1 MSMDIRRTAGGFS
14 LLSFVMTLLALTVS
28 PQAVIGQDWQ
38 LVWSDEFEQGSQPDA
53 DKWSYQVGG
62 GGWGNQELQYY
73 TDARPE
79 NARIEDGVLIIEAR
93 NESFSGSTYTSARLR
108 TLGKGDWLYGRFE
121 IRARLPEGLGT
132 WPAIWM
138 MPSEGRYGSGG
149 WPDNGEIDIMEG
161 VGHEPDR
168 THSNIHVNAL
178 NHQLGNSPG
187 ATHIDATSRTEF
199 HVYAMEWTPTTIT
212 TYVDDDVNLVYQ
224 RGTSDWTR
232 WPFDQSF
239 HLILNM
245 AVGGTWGG
253 QQGVDPAD
261 YPARFEIDYVRV
273 FEDAAGPPDVSV
285 GTADARLQFDPGER
299 IDLVA
304 EASDPVSD
312 IAELML
318 YQGDGL
324 LASASNGAL
333 QYAVNGAQPG
343 CYSLIARAL
352 DSDGWTARSDTL
364 SIRVGPDCL
373 QAPYLM
379 VAPEVPG
386 RVEAEYFD
394 LGGPGV
400 AFQDLTQSST
410 VADLRPNEAVDV
422 GFTDD
427 IGGGY
432 QVEDVTF
439 REWVEYTVHVTQ
451 SGFYRMIARL
461 AATKDGLLHI
471 SVDGERWP
479 EDLAYAS
486 TNSRTFY
493 RNAPLEGIWLDE
505 GIRTIRIEHSTF
517 GAYIN
522 RYDFELMSGTA
533 TEALPTA
540 VDLVSAVYPNPFTG
554 PLTVEFADAGQGSVT
569 VRLLDLLGR
578 EVFRQAVPDDPSRGN
593 TLHLM
598 SEEPLSPGLYV
609 LVIQSGTTTWTK
621 TVMRL

>member
-1 MSMDIRRTAGGFS
+1 M
-14 LLSFVMTLLALTVS
+14 MTLV
-28 PQAVIGQDWQ
+28 VILMSIPGVQGQDWQ
-38 LVWSDEFEQGSQPDA
+38 LVWSDEFDQGSQPDA
-53 DKWSYQVGG
+53 AKWSYQVGG

-93 NESFSGSTYTSARLR
+93 NETFNGSPYTSARLR
-108 TLGKGDWLYGRFE
+108 SLGKGDWLYGRFE

-138 MPSEGRYGSGG
+138 MPSTGKYGNGG

-178 NHQLGNSPG
+178 NHLLGNSPG
-187 ATHIDATSRTEF
+187 ATYINGTSRSEF
-199 HVYAMEWTPTTIT
+199 HVYAVEWTPTTIT
-212 TYVDDDVNLVYQ
+212 TFVDDDVNLVFE
-224 RGTSDWTR
+224 RGTGNWTR
-232 WPFDQSF
+232 WPFDQPF
-239 HLILNM
+239 HLILNL

-261 YPARFEIDYVRV
+261 YPARFEVDYVRV
-273 FEDAAGPPDVSV
+273 YEDAAGPPDVSV
-285 GTADARLQFDPGER
+285 GTLDARTQFNVGEP
-299 IDLVA
+299 INLVA
-304 EASDPVSD
+304 EALDPVSD
-312 IAELML
+312 ITQLTL
-318 YQGDGL
+318 YQGEGL
-324 LASASNGAL
+324 LASAGEGAL
-333 QYAVNGAQPG
+333 QFAVEGAQPG
-343 CYSLIARAL
+343 CYSVIAGAL

-364 SIRVGPDCL
+364 SIQVGTGCP

-379 VAPEVPG
+379 VAPPIPG

-410 VADLRPNEAVDV
+410 AADLRADEAVDV

-439 REWVEYTVHVTQ
+439 REWVEYTVDVTQ
-451 SGFYRMIARL
+451 SGFYRMTARL
-461 AATKDGLLHI
+461 AATKDGLLYI

-493 RNAPLEGIWLDE
+493 RNASLEGIWLDE
-505 GIRTIRIEHSTF
+505 GIRTLRVEHSTF

-522 RYDFELMSGTA
+522 RYDFELISGTA
-533 TEALPTA
+533 TEALPEA
-540 VDLVSAVYPNPFTG
+540 IDLVQAVYPNPFTG
-554 PLTVEFADAGQGSVT
+554 SLSVEFGGAMHGDVT
-569 VRLLDLLGR
+569 VRLMDLLGR
-578 EVFRQAVPDDPSRGN
+578 EVVRKALPNDLSQGN
-593 TLHLM
+593 SLQIL
-598 SEEPLSPGLYV
+598 SGEPLSPGLYV
-609 LVIQSGTTTWTK
+609 LVIQTGTTTWTK
-621 TVMRL
+621 PVVRL